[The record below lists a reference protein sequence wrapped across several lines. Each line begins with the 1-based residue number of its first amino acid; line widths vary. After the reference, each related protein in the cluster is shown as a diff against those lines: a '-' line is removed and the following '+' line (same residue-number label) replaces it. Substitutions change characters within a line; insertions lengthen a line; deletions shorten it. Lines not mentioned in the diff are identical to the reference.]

1 MTQAPSQAPSAAY
14 DSLVNRDKKVL
25 CQTYGRY
32 PLAIERA
39 VGSRLYDL
47 DGREYVDLLS
57 GIAVANLG
65 HSHPE
70 LLEVMSRQAQDL
82 IHISNL
88 FYQPRQVELAEK
100 LLGTC
105 ACDRVFFCNSGA
117 EANEAA
123 IKLARRFMR
132 TVRYKDACEIITLS
146 GSFHGRTLATL
157 TATGQSGRIKE
168 GFEPLPEGF
177 INVPFG
183 DIEALKGAIS
193 GTTAAVLIEM
203 VQGEGGVLP
212 LPEAYVR
219 QVQDLCHEA
228 NCLFMVDEIQTGL
241 CRTGRFWAH
250 QHFGLEPDVFT
261 TAKGLANGLP
271 MGAMLAKEHVARGFA
286 PGSHATTFGGGGVL
300 SAVASKVV
308 DIMLRDDL
316 AGRAHDLGNLACD
329 AFRKIQAALPGTIKT
344 VRGLGLMIGIELAGP
359 GEAVHAELRERGF
372 VCNLAHGKV
381 LRLLPP
387 LVISADD
394 LLAFAAALEDILRT
408 HT

>member
-1 MTQAPSQAPSAAY
+1 MTDTASSKYAA
-14 DSLVNRDKKVL
+14 LVARDKKVL

-32 PLAIERA
+32 PLAIEKA
-39 VGSRLYDL
+39 VGCRMTDL

-70 LLEVMSRQAQDL
+70 LLQVLREQAEEL
-82 IHISNL
+82 IHVSNL

-100 LLGTC
+100 LLATC

-123 IKLARRFMR
+123 IKLARRYMR
-132 TVRYKDACEIITLS
+132 TVVYKDAHEIITLS

-157 TATGQSGRIKE
+157 TATGQAGRIKE
-168 GFEPLPEGF
+168 GFEPLPEGIF
-177 INVPFG
+177 SVPFG
-183 DIEALKGAIS
+183 DVDALRKAVTGK
-193 GTTAAVLIEM
+193 TAAVLVEM

-212 LPEAYVR
+212 LPADYALA
-219 QVQDLCHEA
+219 VQDICREA
-228 NCLFMVDEIQTGL
+228 GCLFMVDEIQTGL
-241 CRTGRFWAH
+241 CRTGKFWAH
-250 QHFGLEPDVFT
+250 QHFGLSPDVFT

-271 MGAMLAKEHVARGFA
+271 MGAMLAKEHVAKGFV

-300 SAVASKVV
+300 AAVAAKVV

-316 AGRAHDLGNLACD
+316 AGRAAQVGGKALR
-329 AFRKIQAALPGTIKT
+329 AFRDLQAKHPDKITT
-344 VRGLGLMIGIELAGP
+344 VRGLGLMIGIELAQP
-359 GEAVHAELRERGF
+359 GEAVHAALREAGF
-372 VCNLAHGKV
+372 VCNLAHGRV

-387 LVISADD
+387 LVIPEDD
-394 LLAFAAALEDILRT
+394 LLAFAAALDDILARQR
-408 HT
+408 

>member
-1 MTQAPSQAPSAAY
+1 MTKAPSQAY
-14 DSLVNRDKKVL
+14 NSLVSRDKKVL

-39 VGSRLYDL
+39 VGSRMFDL
-47 DGREYVDLLS
+47 DGKEYVDLLA
-57 GIAVANLG
+57 GIAVVNLG

-70 LLEVMSRQAQDL
+70 LLEVMSSQAKDL

-88 FYQPRQVELAEK
+88 FYQPKQVELAEK
-100 LLGTC
+100 LVATC
-105 ACDRVFFCNSGA
+105 DCDRVFFCNSGA

-157 TATGQSGRIKE
+157 TATGQGGRIKE
-168 GFEPLPEGF
+168 GFDPLPEGF
-177 INVPFG
+177 VTVPFG
-183 DIEALKGAIS
+183 DIEAMRAAI
-193 GTTAAVLIEM
+193 GPRTAAVLIEM

-219 QVQDLCHEA
+219 QVQDLCQEA

-241 CRTGRFWAH
+241 CRTGKFWAH
-250 QHFGLEPDVFT
+250 QHFGLTPDVFT

-271 MGAMLAKEHVARGFA
+271 MGAMLVKEHVARGFA

-316 AGRAHDLGNLACD
+316 AGRARDLGNLALD
-329 AFRKIQAALPGTIKT
+329 AFRKIQADLPGKIKT
-344 VRGLGLMIGIELAGP
+344 VRGLGLMIGIELSGP

-372 VCNLAHGKV
+372 ICNLAHGKV

-387 LVISADD
+387 LVIAEDD
-394 LLAFAAALEDILRT
+394 LLAFAAALGDILKQDK
-408 HT
+408 

>member
-1 MTQAPSQAPSAAY
+1 
-14 DSLVNRDKKVL
+14 
-25 CQTYGRY
+25 
-32 PLAIERA
+32 
-39 VGSRLYDL
+39 VGSRLYDV
-47 DGREYVDLLS
+47 DGREYVDLLA

-70 LLEVMSRQAQDL
+70 LLKVMQEEAARL
-82 IHISNL
+82 IHVSNL
-88 FYQPRQVELAEK
+88 FYQPNQVELAEK

-123 IKLARRFMR
+123 IKLARRYMR
-132 TVRYKDACEIITLS
+132 TIRYKDAHEIITLS

-157 TATGQSGRIKE
+157 TATGQYGRIKE

-177 INVPFG
+177 TCVPFG
-183 DIEALKGAIS
+183 DIEAMRSAIS
-193 GTTAAVLIEM
+193 GKTAAVLIEM

-219 QVQDLCHEA
+219 QVQELCHEA

-241 CRTGRFWAH
+241 CRTGKFWAH
-250 QHFGLEPDVFT
+250 QHFGLTPDVFT

-271 MGAMLAKEHVARGFA
+271 MGAMLVQEHVARGFA

-300 SAVASKVV
+300 SAVAGKVV
-308 DIMLRDDL
+308 DILLRDDL
-316 AGRAHDLGNLACD
+316 AKRAQDLGELAVE
-329 AFRKIQAALPGTIKT
+329 AFRKIQAALPGTIKI
-344 VRGLGLMIGIELAGP
+344 VRGLGLMIGIELAQP
-359 GEAVHAELRERGF
+359 GEAVHAALRERGF

-387 LVISADD
+387 LTIAADD
-394 LLAFAAALEDILRT
+394 LLAFAAALEDILRQDAS
-408 HT
+408 

>member
-1 MTQAPSQAPSAAY
+1 MSQAY
-14 DSLVNRDKKVL
+14 DSLVSRDKKVL

-39 VGSRLYDL
+39 VGSRLFDL
-47 DGREYVDLLS
+47 DGREFVDLLS
-57 GIAVANLG
+57 GIAVCNLG

-70 LLEVMSRQAQDL
+70 LLQVMQDQAQDL
-82 IHISNL
+82 IHVSNL

-100 LLGTC
+100 LLATC

-117 EANEAA
+117 EANETA
-123 IKLARRFMR
+123 IKLARRYMR
-132 TVRYKDACEIITLS
+132 TVRYKDAHEIITLT

-157 TATGQSGRIKE
+157 TATGQSGRIKD
-168 GFEPLPEGF
+168 GYEPLPEGF
-177 INVPFG
+177 VCVPFG
-183 DIEALKGAIS
+183 DIAALKAAIS
-193 GTTAAVLIEM
+193 GTTAAVLVEM

-212 LPEAYVR
+212 LPEAYAR
-219 QVQDLCHEA
+219 AVQDLCREA
-228 NCLFMVDEIQTGL
+228 GCLFMVDEIQTGL

-250 QHFGLEPDVFT
+250 QHFGLEPDIFT

-271 MGAMLAKEHVARGFA
+271 MGAMLAQEHVAKGFA

-300 SAVASKVV
+300 SAVASKVL

-316 AGRAHDLGNLACD
+316 AGRARDLGALAVD
-329 AFRKIQAALPGTIKT
+329 AFRKIQAAHPGKITT
-344 VRGLGLMIGIELAGP
+344 VRGLGLMIGIELNGP
-359 GEAVHAELRERGF
+359 GEQVHAELRERGF

-394 LLAFAAALEDILRT
+394 LLAFAAALEDILGQAQ
-408 HT
+408 